1 MVFTLPVFGSEK
13 NRVGEMS
20 TDSKLLS
27 PDLSPDV
34 VTKSAGVRRVNN
46 LPIVIFGGIM
56 LTFMLLMMVVAMN
69 RATEKTQYDLDTDHD
84 TQSSN
89 SFASLIAK
97 DYVGGIIEPKISPV
111 IPEPST
117 KLPVQGII
125 IERPSDLDRP
135 PMPPSMDTTDPSLQA
150 DIAHIRMLKRQQL
163 EEAIKA
169 KTNVNTIAPRST
181 ASSPDSIN
189 TGAPKT
195 REEMLA
201 KLASVR
207 QQIDANLH
215 EDPTAAYHARLEQL
229 KQGRG
234 AGLSGQSGLVG
245 RSETGE
251 FRDDGTPRLLN
262 DDEVKP
268 VQDYSRFDSTDGEG
282 RWNLKSEVQKPATPY
297 VLQTGFV
304 IPATLISGINSSLP
318 GQIMAQVS
326 QHIYDSPIGKWRL
339 IPQGSRLVGTYSS
352 EVEFGQARV
361 LVAWQRIIFPD
372 GKTMDIGAMPGAD
385 GGGHA
390 GFKDQVNN
398 HYLRIFGSALIMS
411 AIIAGATYSQRDAGS
426 VLGRQNA
433 GSIMSQAL
441 GQQLGLVTANLIRKN
456 INISPTLEIR
466 PGYRF
471 NIIVTKDM
479 KFSRPY
485 QSFDY

>member
-1 MVFTLPVFGSEK
+1 
-13 NRVGEMS
+13 MS
-20 TDSKLLS
+20 TNSKLLS
-27 PDLSPDV
+27 PDSSPNV
-34 VTKSAGVRRVNN
+34 VAKNAGVRRVNN
-46 LPIVIFGGIM
+46 LPIVIFGAIM
-56 LTFMLLMMVVAMN
+56 LIFMLLMMIVAMN
-69 RATEKTQYDLDTDHD
+69 RAAERGQYDSDVNGDI
-84 TQSSN
+84 QSSN

-97 DYVGGIIEPKISPV
+97 DYIGGIIEPKAQSATSDAPAKSP
-111 IPEPST
+111 I
-117 KLPVQGII
+117 QGII

-135 PMPPSMDTTDPSLQA
+135 PLPPSLNAVTDPSHHA
-150 DIAHIRMLKRQQL
+150 DIEHIRMLKRQQL

-169 KTNVNTIAPRST
+169 KTNVNVIAPRST
-181 ASSPDSIN
+181 GSSPDLTN

-207 QQIDANLH
+207 QQIDANLR
-215 EDPTAAYHARLEQL
+215 EDPTAAYHARLARLRQDGESSVAGGMGA
-229 KQGRG
+229 GRG
-234 AGLSGQSGLVG
+234 D
-245 RSETGE
+245 E
-251 FRDDGTPRLLN
+251 FMNDGAPRLL
-262 DDEVKP
+262 DDDVGRQA
-268 VQDYSRFDSTDGEG
+268 QDYSRFDSAKGDA
-282 RWNLKSEVQKPATPY
+282 RWNLDSEVKKPPTPY

-385 GGGHA
+385 GVGYA

-398 HYLRIFGSALIMS
+398 HYMRIFGSALIMS
-411 AIIAGATYSQRDAGS
+411 AIVAGSTYSQRDSGGAF
-426 VLGRQNA
+426 GRQNA
-433 GSIMSQAL
+433 GSIMSQSL

-456 INISPTLEIR
+456 LNISPTLEIR

-479 KFSRPY
+479 KFSKPY

>member
-1 MVFTLPVFGSEK
+1 
-13 NRVGEMS
+13 MS
-20 TDSKLLS
+20 TNSKLLS
-27 PDLSPDV
+27 PDSSPDV
-34 VTKSAGVRRVNN
+34 VARSAGVRRVNN
-46 LPIVIFGGIM
+46 LPIVIFGAIM
-56 LTFMLLMMVVAMN
+56 LIFMLLMMIVAMD
-69 RATEKTQYDLDTDHD
+69 RAAERGQYDSDANSDI
-84 TQSSN
+84 QSSN

-97 DYVGGIIEPKISPV
+97 DYIGGIIEPKAQSVTSDSAAKSP
-111 IPEPST
+111 I
-117 KLPVQGII
+117 QGII
-125 IERPSDLDRP
+125 IERPSDLDKP
-135 PMPPSMDTTDPSLQA
+135 PLPPSLNAVTDPSHHT
-150 DIAHIRMLKRQQL
+150 DIEHIRMLKRQQL

-169 KTNVNTIAPRST
+169 KTNVNVIAPRST
-181 ASSPDSIN
+181 GSSPDLTN

-207 QQIDANLH
+207 QQIDANLR
-215 EDPTAAYHARLEQL
+215 EDPTAAYHARLARLRQDGESSVAGGMGA
-229 KQGRG
+229 GRG
-234 AGLSGQSGLVG
+234 D
-245 RSETGE
+245 E
-251 FRDDGTPRLLN
+251 FMNDGAPRLL
-262 DDEVKP
+262 DDDVGRQA
-268 VQDYSRFDSTDGEG
+268 QDYSRFDSAKGDA
-282 RWNLKSEVQKPATPY
+282 RWNLDSEVKKPPTPY

-385 GGGHA
+385 GVGYA

-411 AIIAGATYSQRDAGS
+411 AIVAGSTYSQRDSGGAF
-426 VLGRQNA
+426 GRQNA
-433 GSIMSQAL
+433 GSIMSQSL

-456 INISPTLEIR
+456 LNISPTLEIR

-479 KFSRPY
+479 KFSKPY

>member
-1 MVFTLPVFGSEK
+1 
-13 NRVGEMS
+13 MS
-20 TDSKLLS
+20 TNSKLLS
-27 PDLSPDV
+27 PDSSPDV
-34 VTKSAGVRRVNN
+34 VTTSVGVRRVNN
-46 LPIVIFGGIM
+46 LPIVIFGAIM
-56 LTFMLLMMVVAMN
+56 LIFMLLMMIVAMN
-69 RATEKTQYDLDTDHD
+69 RAAERGQYDFDGNHD
-84 TQSSN
+84 THSSN

-97 DYVGGIIEPKISPV
+97 DYIGGIIEPKNQ
-111 IPEPST
+111 T
-117 KLPVQGII
+117 KTPDLTEKAPLPGII

-135 PMPPSMDTTDPSLQA
+135 PLPPSMDTADPSLHA
-150 DIAHIRMLKRQQL
+150 YIAHIRMLKRQQL

-169 KTNVNTIAPRST
+169 KTNVNVIAPRNT
-181 ASSPDSIN
+181 GSSPDLAN
-189 TGAPKT
+189 TGVPNIGAPRT

-207 QQIDANLH
+207 QQIDTNLR
-215 EDPTAAYHARLEQL
+215 EDPTAAYHARLAQL
-229 KQGRG
+229 RQDGGSSVAGGMG
-234 AGLSGQSGLVG
+234 AR
-245 RSETGE
+245 RSDESM
-251 FRDDGTPRLLN
+251 DDGAPRLL
-262 DDEVKP
+262 DDVTGTRDK
-268 VQDYSRFDSTDGEG
+268 DYSRFDSAEGEA
-282 RWNLKSEVQKPATPY
+282 RWKLDSEVQKLASPY

-326 QHIYDSPIGKWRL
+326 QHIYDSPVGKWRL

-385 GGGHA
+385 GVGYA
-390 GFKDQVNN
+390 GFKDLVNN

-411 AIIAGATYSQRDAGS
+411 AIVAGATYSQRDAGGAF
-426 VLGRQNA
+426 GRQNA
-433 GSIMSQAL
+433 GSIMSQSL

-456 INISPTLEIR
+456 LNISPTLEIR

>member
-1 MVFTLPVFGSEK
+1 
-13 NRVGEMS
+13 MS
-20 TDSKLLS
+20 TNSKLLS
-27 PDLSPDV
+27 PDSSPDV
-34 VTKSAGVRRVNN
+34 VARSAGVRRVNN
-46 LPIVIFGGIM
+46 LPIVIFGAIM
-56 LTFMLLMMVVAMN
+56 LIFMLLMMIVAMN
-69 RATEKTQYDLDTDHD
+69 RAAERGQYDSDANSDI
-84 TQSSN
+84 QSSN

-97 DYVGGIIEPKISPV
+97 DYIGGIIEPKAQSVTSDSAAKSP
-111 IPEPST
+111 I
-117 KLPVQGII
+117 QGII

-135 PMPPSMDTTDPSLQA
+135 PLPPSLNAVTDPSHHA
-150 DIAHIRMLKRQQL
+150 DIEHIRMLKRQQL

-169 KTNVNTIAPRST
+169 KTNVNVIAPRST
-181 ASSPDSIN
+181 GSSPDLTN
-189 TGAPKT
+189 AGAPRT

-207 QQIDANLH
+207 QQIDANLR
-215 EDPTAAYHARLEQL
+215 EDPTAAYHARLAQL
-229 KQGRG
+229 QGRG
-234 AGLSGQSGLVG
+234 LGAGRGD
-245 RSETGE
+245 E
-251 FRDDGTPRLLN
+251 FMDDGAPRLL
-262 DDEVKP
+262 DDDVGRQS
-268 VQDYSRFDSTDGEG
+268 QDYSRFDSAKGDA
-282 RWNLKSEVQKPATPY
+282 RWNLDSEVKKPPTPY

-385 GGGHA
+385 GVGYA
-390 GFKDQVNN
+390 GFRDQVNN
-398 HYLRIFGSALIMS
+398 HYMRIFGSALIMS
-411 AIIAGATYSQRDAGS
+411 AIVAGSTYSQRDSGGAF
-426 VLGRQNA
+426 GRQNA
-433 GSIMSQAL
+433 GSIMSQSL

-456 INISPTLEIR
+456 LNIAPTLEIR

-479 KFSRPY
+479 KFSKPY
-485 QSFDY
+485 HSFDY

>member
-1 MVFTLPVFGSEK
+1 
-13 NRVGEMS
+13 MS
-20 TDSKLLS
+20 TNSKLLS
-27 PDLSPDV
+27 PDSSPDV
-34 VTKSAGVRRVNN
+34 VTKNIGVRRVNN
-46 LPIVIFGGIM
+46 LPIIIFGAIM
-56 LTFMLLMMVVAMN
+56 LIFMLLMMIVAMN
-69 RATEKTQYDLDTDHD
+69 RAAERGQYDFDGNHD

-97 DYVGGIIEPKISPV
+97 DYIGGIIEPKVQPI
-111 IPEPST
+111 IPEPSA
-117 KLPVQGII
+117 KLSTQGII

-135 PMPPSMDTTDPSLQA
+135 PLPPSMDTDPSLHA

-169 KTNVNTIAPRST
+169 KTNVNVIAPRST
-181 ASSPDSIN
+181 GSSPDLAHAG
-189 TGAPKT
+189 TPKT
-195 REEMLA
+195 RDEMLA

-207 QQIDANLH
+207 QQIDANLR
-215 EDPTAAYHARLEQL
+215 EDPTAAYHARLARLRQDGGASVAGGMGA
-229 KQGRG
+229 GRG
-234 AGLSGQSGLVG
+234 D
-245 RSETGE
+245 E
-251 FRDDGTPRLLN
+251 FMDDGAPRLL
-262 DDEVKP
+262 DGETGTRDKG
-268 VQDYSRFDSTDGEG
+268 YSRFDSAEGEV
-282 RWNLKSEVQKPATPY
+282 RWKLNSEVQKPASPY

-326 QHIYDSPIGKWRL
+326 QHIYDSPVGKWRL

-385 GGGHA
+385 GVGYA
-390 GFKDQVNN
+390 GFRDQVNN
-398 HYLRIFGSALIMS
+398 HYLRIFGSALVMS
-411 AIIAGATYSQRDAGS
+411 AIVAGAAYSQRDAGGAF
-426 VLGRQNA
+426 GRQNA
-433 GSIMSQAL
+433 GSIMSQSL

-456 INISPTLEIR
+456 LNISPTLEIR

-479 KFSRPY
+479 KFSKPY

>member
-1 MVFTLPVFGSEK
+1 
-13 NRVGEMS
+13 MS
-20 TDSKLLS
+20 ANSKLLS
-27 PDLSPDV
+27 PDSSPDV
-34 VTKSAGVRRVNN
+34 AAKSAGVRRVNN
-46 LPIVIFGGIM
+46 LPIVIFGAIM
-56 LTFMLLMMVVAMN
+56 LIFMLLMMIVAMN
-69 RATEKTQYDLDTDHD
+69 RAAERGQYDSDANSDI
-84 TQSSN
+84 QSSN

-97 DYVGGIIEPKISPV
+97 DYIGGIIEPKAQSVTSDSPA
-111 IPEPST
+111 
-117 KLPVQGII
+117 KLPIQGII

-135 PMPPSMDTTDPSLQA
+135 PLPPSLNAAADPSHHA
-150 DIAHIRMLKRQQL
+150 DIEHIRMLKRQQL

-169 KTNVNTIAPRST
+169 KTNVNVIAPRST
-181 ASSPDSIN
+181 GSSPDLTN
-189 TGAPKT
+189 AGAPRT

-207 QQIDANLH
+207 QQIDVNLR
-215 EDPTAAYHARLEQL
+215 EDPTAAYHARLAQL
-229 KQGRG
+229 RQDGG
-234 AGLSGQSGLVG
+234 ASVAGGMGMG
-245 RSETGE
+245 RSDE
-251 FRDDGTPRLLN
+251 FMDDGTPRLL
-262 DDEVKP
+262 DDEAGARDK
-268 VQDYSRFDSTDGEG
+268 DYSRFDSASGEE
-282 RWNLKSEVQKPATPY
+282 RWKLNSEVQKPASPY

-385 GGGHA
+385 GVGYA
-390 GFKDQVNN
+390 GFKDLVNN

-411 AIIAGATYSQRDAGS
+411 AIVAGAAYSQRDAGGAF
-426 VLGRQNA
+426 GRQNA
-433 GSIMSQAL
+433 GSIMSQSL

-456 INISPTLEIR
+456 LNISPTLEIR

-479 KFSRPY
+479 KFSKPY

>member
-1 MVFTLPVFGSEK
+1 
-13 NRVGEMS
+13 MS
-20 TDSKLLS
+20 TNSKLLS
-27 PDLSPDV
+27 PDASPDV
-34 VTKSAGVRRVNN
+34 VAKSIGVRRVNS
-46 LPIVIFGGIM
+46 LPIVIFGAIM
-56 LTFMLLMMVVAMN
+56 LLFLLLMMIVAMN
-69 RATEKTQYDLDTDHD
+69 RAAERSQYDFDGNHD
-84 TQSSN
+84 SQSSN
-89 SFASLIAK
+89 SFAALIAK
-97 DYVGGIIEPKISPV
+97 DYIGGIIEPQTQIKIPAV
-111 IPEPST
+111 TEKAP
-117 KLPVQGII
+117 LQGII

-135 PMPPSMDTTDPSLQA
+135 PLPQSMDTTDPSLHA

-169 KTNVNTIAPRST
+169 KTNVNVVAPRST
-181 ASSPDSIN
+181 GSVPDLTN
-189 TGAPKT
+189 TGTPKT
-195 REEMLA
+195 RDEMLA

-207 QQIDANLH
+207 QQIDANLR
-215 EDPTAAYHARLEQL
+215 EDPTAAYHARLAQL
-229 KQGRG
+229 RQDGGSSVAGGMGAPRRG
-234 AGLSGQSGLVG
+234 D
-245 RSETGE
+245 E
-251 FRDDGTPRLLN
+251 FMDDGAPRLL
-262 DDEVKP
+262 DDEVGTRDK
-268 VQDYSRFDSTDGEG
+268 DYSRFDSASGEE
-282 RWNLKSEVQKPATPY
+282 RWKLNSEVQKPVSPY

-385 GGGHA
+385 GVGYA
-390 GFKDQVNN
+390 GFKDLVNN

-411 AIIAGATYSQRDAGS
+411 AIVAGAAYSQRDAGGAF
-426 VLGRQNA
+426 GRQNA
-433 GSIMSQAL
+433 GSIMSQSL

-456 INISPTLEIR
+456 LNISPTLEIR

-479 KFSRPY
+479 RFSKPY

>member
-1 MVFTLPVFGSEK
+1 
-13 NRVGEMS
+13 MS
-20 TDSKLLS
+20 TNSKLLS
-27 PDLSPDV
+27 PDSSPDV
-34 VTKSAGVRRVNN
+34 VARSAGVRRVNN
-46 LPIVIFGGIM
+46 LPIVIFGAIM
-56 LTFMLLMMVVAMN
+56 LIFMLLMMIVAMD
-69 RATEKTQYDLDTDHD
+69 RAAERGQYDSDANSDI
-84 TQSSN
+84 QSSN

-97 DYVGGIIEPKISPV
+97 DYIGGIIEPKAQSVTSDSAAKSP
-111 IPEPST
+111 I
-117 KLPVQGII
+117 QGII

-135 PMPPSMDTTDPSLQA
+135 PLPPSLNAVTDPSHHT
-150 DIAHIRMLKRQQL
+150 DIEHIRMLKRQQL

-169 KTNVNTIAPRST
+169 KTNVNVIAPRST
-181 ASSPDSIN
+181 GSSPDLTN
-189 TGAPKT
+189 AGAPRT

-207 QQIDANLH
+207 QQIDANLR
-215 EDPTAAYHARLEQL
+215 EDPTAAYHARLAQL
-229 KQGRG
+229 QGRG
-234 AGLSGQSGLVG
+234 LGAGRGD
-245 RSETGE
+245 E
-251 FRDDGTPRLLN
+251 FMDDGAPRLLDN
-262 DDEVKP
+262 DVGRQA
-268 VQDYSRFDSTDGEG
+268 QDYSRFDSAKGDA
-282 RWNLKSEVQKPATPY
+282 RWNLDSEVKKPPTPY

-385 GGGHA
+385 GVGYA
-390 GFKDQVNN
+390 GFRDQVNN
-398 HYLRIFGSALIMS
+398 HYMRIFGSALIMS
-411 AIIAGATYSQRDAGS
+411 AIVAGSTYSQRDSGGAF
-426 VLGRQNA
+426 GRQNA
-433 GSIMSQAL
+433 GSIMSQSL

-456 INISPTLEIR
+456 LNIAPTLEIR

-479 KFSRPY
+479 KFSKPY
-485 QSFDY
+485 HSFDY

>member
-1 MVFTLPVFGSEK
+1 MT
-13 NRVGEMS
+13 
-20 TDSKLLS
+20 TQSKLLS
-27 PDLSPDV
+27 PDSSPDV
-34 VTKSAGVRRVNN
+34 VSRSVGVRRVNN

-56 LTFMLLMMVVAMN
+56 LVFMLLMMVVAMN
-69 RATEKTQYDLDTDHD
+69 RATERGQYDSDTGHD
-84 TQSSN
+84 VQSSN

-97 DYVGGIIEPKISPV
+97 DYVGGIIEPKNPTN
-111 IPEPST
+111 IPDFSDKAPI
-117 KLPVQGII
+117 PGII
-125 IERPSDLDRP
+125 IERPADLDRP
-135 PMPPSMDTTDPSLQA
+135 PLPPSVNTSDPSQNSDL
-150 DIAHIRMLKRQQL
+150 AHIRMLKRQQL

-169 KTNVNTIAPRST
+169 KTNVNTIAPRSSG
-181 ASSPDSIN
+181 SSPDLTTSS
-189 TGAPKT
+189 TPKT

-207 QQIDANLH
+207 QQIDANLR
-215 EDPTAAYHARLEQL
+215 EDPTAAYHARLAQL
-229 KQGRG
+229 KQGRE
-234 AGLSGQSGLVG
+234 AGLGGESGLGG
-245 RSETGE
+245 RSGVAGE
-251 FRDDGTPRLLN
+251 FMDDGTPRLLN

-268 VQDYSRFDSTDGEG
+268 AQDYSRFDSTEGEE
-282 RWNLKSEVQKPATPY
+282 RWNLKSDVQKPATPY
-297 VLQTGFV
+297 ILQTGFV

-339 IPQGSRLVGTYSS
+339 IPQGSKLVGTYSS

-426 VLGRQNA
+426 AFGRQNA

-456 INISPTLEIR
+456 LNISPTLEIR

>member
-1 MVFTLPVFGSEK
+1 
-13 NRVGEMS
+13 MS
-20 TDSKLLS
+20 TNSKLLS
-27 PDLSPDV
+27 PDSSPDV
-34 VTKSAGVRRVNN
+34 VTKSVGVRRVNN
-46 LPIVIFGGIM
+46 LPIVIFGAIM
-56 LTFMLLMMVVAMN
+56 LIFMLLMMIVAMN
-69 RATEKTQYDLDTDHD
+69 RAAERGQYDFDGNHD

-97 DYVGGIIEPKISPV
+97 DYIGGIIEPKTQ
-111 IPEPST
+111 T
-117 KLPVQGII
+117 KTPDLTEKAPLQGII

-135 PMPPSMDTTDPSLQA
+135 PLPPSMDTTDPSLHA

-169 KTNVNTIAPRST
+169 KTNVNVIAPRS
-181 ASSPDSIN
+181 AGSSPDLANAS
-189 TGAPKT
+189 APKT

-207 QQIDANLH
+207 QQIDANLR
-215 EDPTAAYHARLEQL
+215 EDPTAAYHARLAQL
-229 KQGRG
+229 RQDGGTGVAGGMG
-234 AGLSGQSGLVG
+234 AG
-245 RSETGE
+245 RSDE
-251 FRDDGTPRLLN
+251 FMDDGAPRLL
-262 DDEVKP
+262 DDETGTRDK
-268 VQDYSRFDSTDGEG
+268 DYSRFDSASGEE
-282 RWNLKSEVQKPATPY
+282 RWKLNSEVQKPASPY

-385 GGGHA
+385 GVGYA
-390 GFKDQVNN
+390 GFKDLVNN
-398 HYLRIFGSALIMS
+398 HYIRIFGSALIMS
-411 AIIAGATYSQRDAGS
+411 AIVAGAAYSQRDAGGAF
-426 VLGRQNA
+426 GRQNA
-433 GSIMSQAL
+433 GSIMSQSL

-456 INISPTLEIR
+456 LNISPTLEIR

-471 NIIVTKDM
+471 NIIVTRDM
-479 KFSRPY
+479 KFSKPY